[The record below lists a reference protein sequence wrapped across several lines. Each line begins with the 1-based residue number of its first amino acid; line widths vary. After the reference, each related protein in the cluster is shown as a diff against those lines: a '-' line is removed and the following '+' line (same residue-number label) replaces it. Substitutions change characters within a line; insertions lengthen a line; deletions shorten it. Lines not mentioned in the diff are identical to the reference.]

1 MNGILTEI
9 VDFSCNYISPLYQ
22 ALTTV
27 DDGRPV
33 EAGLAYLKDLPAR
46 DVALGVMRS
55 SRDDIVVVVSPA
67 EAWSR
72 RGAELQIHMTS
83 NPRVLRDGKTVPEA
97 SILYAPDDD
106 GALHRYELPREL
118 AMHALRRV
126 LENVG
131 ARIACIKH
139 LVPYTRLG
147 LHMEPKE
154 DNEPLFFGL
163 AVDRLDDLVTQA
175 MRERFAPTPDD
186 RPFVLRRERP
196 WSAADHE
203 VPAGRVVTDILD
215 VPYAA
220 VFTAVWDNPDHPDQR
235 GVSPLMTFVEGA
247 HVGGQQE
254 LLPKEVAEIN
264 SDGEVDDEV
273 MVNNASRTYDRTR
286 DLVGAT
292 RYVIHNVPTLKRPSL
307 RKMGAHI
314 EGDGDKVVSDT
325 WPADP
330 FKIERTLSELVE
342 GAPFKGALPGAP
354 KRRIRWDHTG
364 AGRRLVLEEK
374 LGRWHDTD
382 VILDVEQPTN
392 ETEAAQAEDQLLA
405 HAGLCRTDISHRP
418 AH

>member
-9 VDFSCNYISPLYQ
+9 INFRCDYVGSLYQ

-27 DDGRPV
+27 DEGRTV
-33 EAGLAYLKDLPAR
+33 EAGLANLKGLPAR
-46 DVALGVMRS
+46 DVVLGVVRS
-55 SRDDIVVVVSPA
+55 SCDDIVVVVSPV

-97 SILYAPDDD
+97 AILYAPDTD
-106 GALHRYELPREL
+106 GVLHRYELPREL
-118 AMHALRRV
+118 AVHALRRV
-126 LENVG
+126 LENIG
-131 ARIACIKH
+131 ARIACTKH

-154 DNEPLFFGL
+154 DNEPLFLGL
-163 AVDRLDDLVTQA
+163 AVDHLDAQVTQA
-175 MRERFAPTPDD
+175 MRGRFAPTPQDE
-186 RPFVLRRERP
+186 PLALRRERP

-220 VFTAVWDNPDHPDQR
+220 VFTAVWDNPDQPDKR
-235 GVSPLMTFVEGA
+235 GVSPLMTFIEGA
-247 HVGGQQE
+247 HVEGQQL

-264 SDGEVDDEV
+264 SDDEVDDEV
-273 MVNNASRTYDRTR
+273 MVDSTSRTYDRTR

-292 RYVIHNVPTLKRPSL
+292 RYVIHNVPTFDRPSL
-307 RKMGAHI
+307 KKMGAHI
-314 EGDGDKVVSDT
+314 EGDKVVSDT
-325 WPADP
+325 WPEDP
-330 FKIERTLSELVE
+330 FKIERTLSKFVE

-354 KRRIRWDHTG
+354 KRRIRWDHTDTG
-364 AGRRLVLEEK
+364 HHLVLEEK

-382 VILDVEQPTN
+382 VILDVKQPTN
-392 ETEAAQAEDQLLA
+392 ETELTRAEDQLLA
-405 HAGLCRTDISHRP
+405 HAGLCRTDISNRP
-418 AH
+418 AR

>member
-9 VDFSCNYISPLYQ
+9 INFRCDYVGSLYQ

-27 DDGRPV
+27 DEGRPV
-33 EAGLAYLKDLPAR
+33 EAGLAYLKGLPAR
-46 DVALGVMRS
+46 DVALGVVRS
-55 SRDDIVVVVSPA
+55 SCDDIVVVVSPA

-83 NPRVLRDGKTVPEA
+83 NPRVLRSGKTVPEA
-97 SILYAPDDD
+97 SILYAPDAD
-106 GALHRYELPREL
+106 GVLHRYELPREL
-118 AMHALRRV
+118 AVHALRRV

-154 DNEPLFFGL
+154 DNEPLFLGL
-163 AVDRLDDLVTQA
+163 AVDRLDALVTQA
-175 MRERFAPTPDD
+175 MQERFAPTPKDH
-186 RPFVLRRERP
+186 PITLRREHP

-203 VPAGRVVTDILD
+203 VPAGRIVEDILD

-220 VFTAVWDNPDHPDQR
+220 VFTAAWDNPAHPDQR
-235 GVSPLMTFVEGA
+235 GVSPLMTFIEGA
-247 HVGGQQE
+247 HVEGQQL
-254 LLPKEVAEIN
+254 LLPKEVAEILI
-264 SDGEVDDEV
+264 DGEVDDEV

-292 RYVIHNVPTLKRPSL
+292 RYVIHNDPTFDRPSL

-314 EGDGDKVVSDT
+314 EGDKVVSGT

-330 FKIERTLSELVE
+330 FKVERTLSGFME

-354 KRRIRWDHTG
+354 KRRIRWDHTDT
-364 AGRRLVLEEK
+364 GRRLVLEEK

-392 ETEAAQAEDQLLA
+392 ETDIAQAEAQLLA
-405 HAGLCRTDISHRP
+405 HAGLCRTDISNRP
-418 AH
+418 AR